1 MIDIAHMEVAPP
13 ARRFEVYG
21 TRGSAIVLEPFEPG
35 TQIRLCLDEAREGY
49 ARGEQVVE
57 VEPTPRTISFPR
69 ELAAFI
75 ATIRGEQAP
84 DRPLDHE
91 LLVEET
97 LHRAIGQL
105 PA

>member
-1 MIDIAHMEVAPP
+1 MEVAPA

-35 TQIRLCLDEAREGY
+35 SRVRLVLDQDRDGFQK
-49 ARGEQVVE
+49 GEQIVE
-57 VEPTPRTISFPR
+57 VEPTPRTISFPA
-69 ELAAFI
+69 ELTSFI
-75 ATIRGEQAP
+75 ATLRGAAP

-97 LHRAIGQL
+97 LHRAVGTL